1 MKQSEGG
8 FLSSSLS
15 LVSLSWSRQC
25 LLHGQLPSAAILRSR
40 KPDLIK
46 LNSFAQWAKETGRM
60 VPETAECF
68 EHFEQEDM
76 VALALLMGGFKLLPV
91 YMHVFIYIYIY
102 R

>member
-1 MKQSEGG
+1 
-8 FLSSSLS
+8 
-15 LVSLSWSRQC
+15 
-25 LLHGQLPSAAILRSR
+25 
-40 KPDLIK
+40 
-46 LNSFAQWAKETGRM
+46 M